1 MTHGAAHVGAF
12 VVRQAAFCHRLI
24 DHVDRAVDQTALIG
38 VFDAENE
45 LAAEVA
51 GDEPGI
57 ECRSQVAD
65 MHIARG
71 TGRKTGTCFTLRDAR
86 FHLFKKIHLGFLHIL
101 SSILHNI

>member
-1 MTHGAAHVGAF
+1 M
-12 VVRQAAFCHRLI
+12 RRPFCREAWRI
-24 DHVDRAVDQTALIG
+24 CRTGRALIG

-45 LAAEVA
+45 LAAKVA

-57 ECRSQVAD
+57 ERRSQVAD

-71 TGRKTGTCFTLRDAR
+71 AGRKTGACLSLRDAR